1 NGQEQEITIEE
12 VIEGD
17 TIIVKPGE
25 KIPVD
30 GEIIE
35 GSSAVDESMLTGE
48 SLPIDKTVG
57 DAVIG
62 ATIKRNGSLQ
72 FKATKVGNDTA
83 LAQIV
88 KMIGEIQG
96 SQATIK
102 ILSDKISGVYV

>member
-1 NGQEQEITIEE
+1 QEISIDE
-12 VIEGD
+12 VLVGD

-48 SLPIDKTVG
+48 SIPVDKEVRDT
-57 DAVIG
+57 VIG
-62 ATIKRNGSLQ
+62 ATINKNGSLQ
-72 FKATKVGNDTA
+72 IRASKVGKDTA

-88 KMIGEIQG
+88 KVVEDAQG
-96 SQATIK
+96 SKADIQRLA
-102 ILSDKISGVYV
+102 DR